1 MLVLT
6 TLGTPLALGRDDMA
20 VRGAD
25 IDRFVRQAMAA
36 NGLPGLAVAITHR
49 DDVVHLGAYG
59 TAGDGRPMTARTQM
73 FIGSLS
79 KSFTALAV
87 MQLVEAGEVELDVP
101 VRRYLPDFA
110 IADAG
115 AEITVAQLL
124 HHTSGLADRG
134 FPEMT
139 RPQPVD
145 LTDRV
150 AQMREAHL
158 VAPPGTRFQYFDAN
172 YAVLARL
179 VEVVSGVE
187 FNDYLRRR
195 IFEPLEM
202 VDTTGVVAAQSAE
215 RAAPRLADGHI
226 QAYGVAVTRPE
237 MSGILAGSGGVIST
251 ADDLANY
258 LIMQNNG
265 GRLGDT
271 TVLSSAGV
279 ARMHTPAGNL
289 DSPYGMGWM
298 VTAPGVVKHNGVLST
313 FYADAAL
320 LPDEQYGVVV
330 LSNSYNA
337 LVGYDAIT
345 QGLVDLVTTG
355 RTAPSGIGIRAIGL
369 FVALLTAVT
378 VGLFVWGL
386 RKVDRWARRRRRAS
400 RLVVGVR
407 VAWTALPAILLA
419 TFPQLLAA
427 VSGRVFS
434 HAALYRAMPASLAWL
449 TLSALLGLA
458 LGGARVRALLRPRP
472 MSVTDDGG
480 TDSRP

>member
-1 MLVLT
+1 
-6 TLGTPLALGRDDMA
+6 
-20 VRGAD
+20 
-25 IDRFVRQAMAA
+25 
-36 NGLPGLAVAITHR
+36 
-49 DDVVHLGAYG
+49 
-59 TAGDGRPMTARTQM
+59 
-73 FIGSLS
+73 
-79 KSFTALAV
+79 
-87 MQLVEAGEVELDVP
+87 
-101 VRRYLPDFA
+101 
-110 IADAG
+110 
-115 AEITVAQLL
+115 
-124 HHTSGLADRG
+124 
-134 FPEMT
+134 MT

-158 VAPPGTRFQYFDAN
+158 VASPGTRFQSFDAN

-179 VEVVSGVE
+179 VEVVSGAE
-187 FNDYLRRR
+187 FNDYLRRH

-202 VDTTGVVAAQSAE
+202 DDTTGVVAAQAAE
-215 RAAPRLADGHI
+215 RAAPRLANGHI
-226 QAYGVAVTRPE
+226 QAYGVAVARPE

-251 ADDLANY
+251 AKDLANY

-265 GRLGDT
+265 GGLRGSTL
-271 TVLSSAGV
+271 LSSAGV
-279 ARMHTPAGNL
+279 TRMHTPAGSP
-289 DSPYGMGWM
+289 DSPYGMGWT
-298 VTAPGVVKHNGVLST
+298 VTAPGVVQHNGVLST

-355 RTAPSGIGIRAIGL
+355 RVEPAGIGVRAIGL

-386 RKVDRWARRRRRAS
+386 RNIDTWARRVRRAS
-400 RLVVGVR
+400 WLVVGIR

-419 TFPQLLAA
+419 AFPQLLAA

-434 HAALYRAMPASLAWL
+434 YHALYRAMPAIMVWL

-458 LGGARVRALLRPRP
+458 LGGGRVRALLRPSTL
-472 MSVTDDGG
+472 SVAGDGG
-480 TDSRP
+480 TDSRPEE